1 MKSTILSLFL
11 AVSLTAISAVGS
23 FALTINDISIEGKG
37 APDSL
42 IYYDTLSSSS
52 KQNELDF
59 IAAGLTKIG
68 ISFDPEKSSL
78 TKWDFSEPG
87 DNNYDPNL
95 DYGKYWVS
103 LSDAPGLWAF
113 DFYLDTVREP
123 TYFLIK
129 TAKQVEYQGGYFS
142 YFLYENLGSL
152 QYGVVDLDVFGSNGI
167 DLYKISHLSI
177 PAPEPSTFLLLGG
190 GLAGL
195 ALLIRRRKKE

>member
-1 MKSTILSLFL
+1 MKSTVLSLFL
-11 AVSLTAISAVGS
+11 AIFLTAFSAVGT
-23 FALTINDISIEGKG
+23 FALTIDSVSIGGKG

-42 IYYDTLSSSS
+42 VYYDALSSSS
-52 KQNELDF
+52 KQSELDF
-59 IAAGLTKIG
+59 LAAGLDNIG
-68 ISFDPEKSSL
+68 ISFNPENYSL

-95 DYGKYWVS
+95 DYGKYWTK
-103 LSDAPGLWAF
+103 LSDASSLWAF

-142 YFLYENLGSL
+142 HFLYENIGSL
-152 QYGVVDLDVFGSNGI
+152 QYGVVDLDVFGPNGV

-177 PAPEPSTFLLLGG
+177 PAPEPSTFFLLGV

-195 ALLIRRRKKE
+195 AFLVSRRKE